1 MNNIIFGIFLSI
13 ERKIYYKIKFWI
25 KYYIFLIEIIYIFLK
40 MKMYWKGLLIIIYFV
55 IFFEEEFNDREKY
68 SWRLV
73 MLLIN
78 IMFLNIYGWFVELW
92 SGKI

>member
-1 MNNIIFGIFLSI
+1 
-13 ERKIYYKIKFWI
+13 
-25 KYYIFLIEIIYIFLK
+25 
-40 MKMYWKGLLIIIYFV
+40 MKMYWKVLLIIIYFV